1 MQLGEHIYQYRSA
14 CGMSQ
19 GELASAVDVSRQS
32 VSKWENNSAVPE
44 LDKLIKMSQL
54 FNVTLDELVYG
65 KQEAPIEEKIQ
76 QTATEQR
83 GFPLRVW
90 IGATMLLFGMVFFL
104 LSIFWGDQLRL
115 GEEFGELL
123 SLSIV
128 LVSIAMLAT
137 YNQWVLGTCAILY
150 FIYSIVCLG
159 ILNVTSL
166 TNYAFMSLMSFVI
179 FAWFLIWGYR
189 ETGKKISFKS
199 KDLQL
204 QK

>member
-14 CGMSQ
+14 RGMSQ

-32 VSKWENNSAVPE
+32 VSKWENNSSVPE

-65 KQEAPIEEKIQ
+65 KQEASIEEKPSRE
-76 QTATEQR
+76 TATP
-83 GFPLRVW
+83 GVFSLRVW
-90 IGATMLLFGMVFFL
+90 IGSAVLLFGMVFFL

-123 SLSIV
+123 SISIV
-128 LVSIAMLAT
+128 LISISLLAT
-137 YNQWVLGTCAILY
+137 YNQWVLGICAIIY

-166 TNYAFMSLMSFVI
+166 TNYVFMSFTAFVI
-179 FAWFLIWGYR
+179 FAWFLILGYHH
-189 ETGKKISFKS
+189 TGISLQNKKAPS
-199 KDLQL
+199 